1 MIPSVVMFCVL
12 KVSSYIRAKHDLGLP
27 LHLPCGHLSRGQS
40 HSSALCWGAQVGSV
54 RREASL
60 TVSSS
65 LHYEEKAGSLS
76 SFWLSTLSHP
86 KLNYTLIGLRFIY
99 GCVCMQL
106 HVYIAGI
113 RTNSLNHELSVEK
126 IKSSLL
132 YLELNPDI
140 ESVMILPN
148 NHKWTK

>member
-1 MIPSVVMFCVL
+1 MTGDRV
-12 KVSSYIRAKHDLGLP
+12 D
-27 LHLPCGHLSRGQS
+27 
-40 HSSALCWGAQVGSV
+40 
-54 RREASL
+54 
-60 TVSSS
+60 
-65 LHYEEKAGSLS
+65 
-76 SFWLSTLSHP
+76 
-86 KLNYTLIGLRFIY
+86 TLIGLRFIY

-148 NHKWTK
+148 NHK